1 MFHILQKKVPI
12 LRVSAFDILFKTQE
26 SSLRFVFPITH
37 IPELLEIG
45 FHILLS
51 MLAAIPG

>member
-1 MFHILQKKVPI
+1 MRHMVEKTVPI
-12 LRVSAFDILFKTQE
+12 LRVSAFDILFETQE
-26 SSLRFVFPITH
+26 SRLRFVFSITH

-51 MLAAIPG
+51 MLAAIPR